1 MNLTITSGNLTFLNG
16 VLDVNAPASTLTY
29 SPSDPTRAG
38 TVSGISVS
46 GSGSTIQVS
55 WTFTLSSG
63 GQAYTFS
70 GSGNRSSGFSGTV
83 SGPLLTGEI
92 DQWQARAGTGED
104 TEEAVETE
112 DPCSVSAS

>member
-16 VLDVNAPASTLTY
+16 TLNVNAPASTLTY
-29 SPSDPTRAG
+29 SPSDLNKAG

-46 GSGSTIQVS
+46 SSGSTIQVG

-63 GQAYTFS
+63 GQAYIFGGS
-70 GSGNRSSGFSGTV
+70 GSVSSGFSGTV

-104 TEEAVETE
+104 TEEAEE
-112 DPCSVSAS
+112 KKDPYSVSAS